1 MANSNNRV
9 KDYNTVHHL
18 VSRIAHRVYFLK
30 NDERMD
36 FLQEILRLGYS
47 DYTLEQAGVTVTCRT
62 ETEGFETVDGTL
74 QPMEGAAAYSASFAF
89 TMELNH

>member
-30 NDERMD
+30 DDERMD
-36 FLQEILRLGYS
+36 FLEMVRRTAEFTGIRLVGWRS
-47 DYTLEQAGVTVTCRT
+47 KSVV
-62 ETEGFETVDGTL
+62 
-74 QPMEGAAAYSASFAF
+74 
-89 TMELNH
+89 